1 MLIRWVLIGVL
12 LIAGGNLYAQ
22 NRPVNATLQI
32 TPPYSVYLA
41 DYARPGSEQMQVY
54 LLLRDLS
61 EPVYDVQLR
70 LTIEGSGIRLQTNPS
85 YLPPPITLEGGIP
98 LIVSGETLAPYLDSR
113 NLVFSGISR
122 AEYEQRRALPEGFYQ
137 FTIEVLDYRRADR
150 SLSRPA
156 TFMAWF
162 TLNEPPR
169 ITAPI
174 CGTTLPLM
182 DPTHILFQWMDG
194 GNINPAS
201 PFSTEYELTLVE
213 VFPTDRNVDD
223 AIRSSIPLLQTT
235 TTETS
240 YLYGLTDA
248 ALIPGQKYAFRVRAL
263 DIEGRAVFKNEGYS
277 EVCSFTFGE
286 GLLLNPPDGIRVY
299 AENARKALVNW
310 HLSIDPDSYRVEYR
324 RKTAQEEEALSW
336 FSIETS
342 DKQVVLRDLEPE
354 TTYEL
359 RVASLFNNYV
369 SRYSQ
374 LQTFIT
380 PEVIVAACGTVFS
393 PNITASSIPLATAMA
408 GQYWQVGDFEMQ
420 LREVRGGDGIFSGW
434 GVMHV
439 PYLSLQIPVKFDEV
453 WVDEDY
459 NLVQGEVVAL
469 SENLEA
475 FQKRWEEEHPPQP
488 EEDQE
493 ALAQQKTV
501 SDSQPDQQS
510 SAQEE
515 ITNIIVDGEIAQVYV
530 NEQGQVI
537 AVDAQGQEA
546 IVAEEAPQEG
556 EALAVEDSQGN
567 KYSVDGSGGVHH
579 EKSSSSTNSNSD
591 KQVNFDNAL
600 LLAILDEFE
609 EAVNAWL
616 EVHGKGPLSEKEMR
630 VLASL
635 PEGFPADAELLS
647 YISEHT
653 FQQVRENTASFQ
665 QDLTNH
671 QSHIASLLKQD
682 EASLNEEELA
692 QVKKAVALQITFYG
706 LIDELKEFL
715 NEIGLNGGCLDQGI
729 QKAKEVFWQRMKE
742 DYSLEK
748 VVVLAVNAGEV
759 EALYC
764 LSSRENCPSQGDWG
778 QFACGATHALVEE
791 IDVNGM
797 LDAGTEAVRAY
808 IKNRTDCLTQGT
820 ELVSV
825 FSSENPSDIIRTL
838 NQCFLGIDIGPEEAT
853 QLYDATT
860 AYVAAHYDDPYD
872 QGRATVFVLS
882 ILSPFGKVKQ
892 LSKAFK
898 LKLLDKLKKL
908 GSPADELTKLRKAI
922 DAEDIGD
929 IRVAIGAAAR
939 GIDNLSAKSKSI
951 LESWPDDVYNKFY
964 DEVASTELWDNTF
977 KNAANQ
983 DGLVDAWKALHDA
996 GIDDLA
1002 TKIDEIKFVNNYLK
1016 SNPGKTAEQVS
1027 SEVKSKGWQKWVD
1040 ETSHVTVTIFKA
1052 GDKIAG
1058 RRIIQ
1063 VKAGSNGKIA
1073 VIGRKMD
1080 AHVND
1085 VVSTLQAQGK
1095 QVEAFNDAYQSS
1107 YTFDIDGNTYS
1118 WQEIVDDFS
1127 NTSGQYATNSKGWIT
1142 DEAIPKTL
1150 MYKANQ
1156 KWAQKLI
1163 DKDYEVIDIGYP
1175 LNVNNP
1181 SLFYNMELNTIFP

>member
-1 MLIRWVLIGVL
+1 MKEYTQNLPRKSLTLIRWMLLGVL
-12 LIAGGNLYAQ
+12 LIVGGNLYAQ

-61 EPVYDVQLR
+61 EPAYDVQLR

-85 YLPPPITLEGGIP
+85 YLPPPITLEGGMP
-98 LIVSGETLAPYLDSR
+98 LIISGETLAPYLDSR
-113 NLVFSGISR
+113 NLEFSGISR

-137 FTIEVLDYRRADR
+137 FTIEVIDYRRADR

-156 TFMAWF
+156 TFTAWF

-174 CGTTLPLM
+174 CGSTLPLM

-194 GNINPAS
+194 GNINPSS

-213 VFPTDRNVDD
+213 VFPADRNVDD

-263 DIEGRAVFKNEGYS
+263 DTEGRAVFKNEGYS
-277 EVCSFTFGE
+277 EVCSYTYGE
-286 GLLLNPPDGIRVY
+286 GLLLNPPDGIQVY

-324 RKTAQEEEALSW
+324 RKTEQEEEALSW

-354 TTYEL
+354 TTYEV

-374 LQTFIT
+374 LQTFTT
-380 PEVIVAACGTVFS
+380 PEVIVAVCGTAFS
-393 PNITASSIPLATAMA
+393 PKITASTIPLATAMA

-420 LREVRGGDGIFSGW
+420 LKEVRGGDGIFSGW
-434 GVMHV
+434 GVMNV
-439 PYLSLQIPVKFDEV
+439 PYLSMQIPVNFDEV

-475 FQKRWEEEHPPQP
+475 FQKRWEEEHPLQQ
-488 EEDQE
+488 EEVEE
-493 ALAQQKTV
+493 ALAQQATE
-501 SDSQPDQQS
+501 STSPPDQQIP
-510 SAQEE
+510 AQEE
-515 ITNIIVDGEIAQVYV
+515 VVSIIVEGEVAEVYV
-530 NEQGQVI
+530 NEQGQAV
-537 AVDAQGQEA
+537 AVDAQGQETV
-546 IVAEEAPQEG
+546 VAEEAPQEG
-556 EALAVEDSQGN
+556 EVLAVEDSQGN
-567 KYSVDGSGGVHH
+567 QYRVVDSSGV
-579 EKSSSSTNSNSD
+579 ERSNSASNSNAD
-591 KQVNFDNAL
+591 TQANADNAL
-600 LLAILDEFE
+600 LLAILNELE
-609 EAVNAWL
+609 EAINAWL

-653 FQQVRENTASFQ
+653 FQHVRENSESFQ
-665 QDLTNH
+665 QDIAQH
-671 QSHIASLLKQD
+671 QSQVASLLKQD
-682 EASLNEEELA
+682 EASLSEEELA

-764 LSSRENCPSQGDWG
+764 LSSPENCPSQGDWG
-778 QFACGATHALVEE
+778 QFACGAIHALVEE

-808 IKNRTDCLTQGT
+808 IKNRTDCLMQGT
-820 ELVSV
+820 ELMAT
-825 FSSENPSDIIRTL
+825 FSSEDPSTIIRTL
-838 NQCFLGIDIGPEEAT
+838 NLCFLGIDIGPEEAEQIYST
-853 QLYDATT
+853 AI
-860 AYVAAHYDDPYD
+860 AYVATHYDNPYD

-882 ILSPFGKVKQ
+882 IISPFGKVKQ

-908 GSPADELTKLRKAI
+908 GSPADELAKLRKAI
-922 DAEDIGD
+922 EAEDIREIQKA
-929 IRVAIGAAAR
+929 IRAGAR
-939 GIDNLSAKSKSI
+939 GSIDNLSAKSRNI

-964 DEVASTELWDNTF
+964 DEVAGTELWDNTF

-983 DGLVDAWKALHDA
+983 DGLISAWKALQDA
-996 GIDDLA
+996 GMNDLANKIDD
-1002 TKIDEIKFVNNYLK
+1002 IKFVDDYLNR
-1016 SNPGKTAEQVS
+1016 NPGKTAEQVS
-1027 SEVKSKGWQKWVD
+1027 NEIKSKGWQKWGD
-1040 ETSHVTVTIFKA
+1040 EIPE
-1052 GDKIAG
+1052 
-1058 RRIIQ
+1058 
-1063 VKAGSNGKIA
+1063 GKIS
-1073 VIGRKMD
+1073 V
-1080 AHVND
+1080 
-1085 VVSTLQAQGK
+1085 GK
-1095 QVEAFNDAYQSS
+1095 YDLSS
-1107 YTFDIDGNTYS
+1107 FSSVRGFIDDIDALVKKERIT
-1118 WQEIVDDFS
+1118 IDDFHFMMQKS
-1127 NTSGQYATNSKGWIT
+1127 TNVLTVSENAIMSRIRLAMLEPTSTTIMQKVIPLSDIEKYLSGIYTNVGGYASRAADVKHLKSF
-1142 DEAIPKTL
+1142 D
-1150 MYKANQ
+1150 
-1156 KWAQKLI
+1156 
-1163 DKDYEVIDIGYP
+1163 DIYYGLRPYP
-1175 LNVNNP
+1175 V
-1181 SLFYNMELNTIFP
+1181 S